1 MKKIIALLLAL
12 IMTFSVGTLAFAED
26 ATTEEPATDKT
37 VIEQAEELLGEYS
50 WILDLPAG
58 TILPALKIAKIALKF
73 LKVYVKICDVFG
85 LDPMKTAQG
94 IFEYLGKVVEENEQL
109 KDLVDKVEVPTT
121 GEATA

>member
-26 ATTEEPATDKT
+26 ATTEEPAADKT